1 MPFYDFRCRHCEN
14 LFTIR
19 ATIKEKE
26 DGLQPVCPVCQSDET
41 RQMITAG
48 ILLGQAVTGN
58 DRSLPSTCCGPG
70 AGSGCCG

>member
-1 MPFYDFRCRHCEN
+1 MPFYEFRCKQCEN

-26 DGLQPVCPVCQSDET
+26 DGLQPVCPVCQAPET
-41 RQMITAG
+41 QQVITAG
-48 ILLGQAVTGN
+48 ILLGQANVGN
-58 DRSLPSTCCGPG
+58 GRSLPSFGCEPG